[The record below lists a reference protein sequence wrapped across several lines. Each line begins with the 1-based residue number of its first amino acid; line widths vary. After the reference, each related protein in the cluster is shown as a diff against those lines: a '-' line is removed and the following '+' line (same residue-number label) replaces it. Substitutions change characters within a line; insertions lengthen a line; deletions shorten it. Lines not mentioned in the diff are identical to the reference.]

1 MENPAFASMLSLVA
15 RHRVRL
21 ADADAHPRADHH
33 HHHHHARDG
42 SPPRE
47 RERELEPRPRR
58 DDPASDDAPRDRGD
72 RADLAAD
79 IETMRRVAE
88 AARAVAAKAASRA
101 VVTGA
106 ETEPVAG
113 AETEPVAE
121 TVAIAE
127 TVSVVSSRPVSPP
140 ATTAATATTSTSSI
154 VAYDGR
160 CEGRIIGRGGCA
172 VRDLELRH
180 GVKIQLAKGEGRLTL
195 AGVDPDAVARAE
207 AEIRGICAAYLAEI
221 SIPGGGADGATGT
234 VSETISIDVRAEGRV
249 IGAGGA
255 VVRDV
260 EARTGARVRV
270 NKGTGEC
277 VISAADHAA
286 VVAAA
291 AEIRAIADPVDRDR
305 DGSKL
310 DDDRGG
316 LRAPRP
322 GEIERR
328 VSVRRRGG
336 CVVGPG
342 GSTIRRLCEETGCDA
357 RVVRETEEFIA
368 VGAPDR
374 VAAAVAA
381 CAEILAGHP
390 YAPGELPRDGYGSN
404 GAGADV
410 PAGGEGSVTEHV
422 PCPHQAG
429 VIIGPRGATIRDIR
443 DTTGANVAIRGGE
456 RDAGERGGEVCV
468 IVGAPDRVAA
478 AKAWVLELLA
488 AKAAGMVAG
497 GGYGGYPPG
506 GQPHPVGYPFATPPG
521 YPYPYFPGPGIG
533 AYPAPPLPPTQQP
546 HAHVTLS
553 QLGAVHAHH
562 HLGYHPGMVAA
573 TPASGE
579 FAPPP
584 PPPGEFAPP
593 PPPPEIPRGEGVS
606 QPPPPG

>member
-47 RERELEPRPRR
+47 REPEPRPCR

-72 RADLAAD
+72 RAELAAD

-101 VVTGA
+101 VV
-106 ETEPVAG
+106 AG

-127 TVSVVSSRPVSPP
+127 TVAGAETVAVVSPRPVSPP
-140 ATTAATATTSTSSI
+140 ATTAATASTSSI

-221 SIPGGGADGATGT
+221 SIPAAAAGTGT

-277 VISAADHAA
+277 VISAVDRAA
-286 VVAAA
+286 VDAAA

-305 DGSKL
+305 DGDGSKL

-381 CAEILAGHP
+381 CAEILARHP
-390 YAPGELPRDGYGSN
+390 YAPGELDGYGSN

-429 VIIGPRGATIRDIR
+429 VIIGPRGATIREIR
-443 DTTGANVAIRGGE
+443 DTTGAKVAIRGGE

-468 IVGAPDRVAA
+468 IVGAPDSVAA

-488 AKAAGMVAG
+488 AKAAGVAAG

-506 GQPHPVGYPFATPPG
+506 GQPHPVGYPFPTPPG
-521 YPYPYFPGPGIG
+521 YPYPYFPGPGHG

-546 HAHVTLS
+546 HAHVPLS

-562 HLGYHPGMVAA
+562 HPEYHPGMVAA
-573 TPASGE
+573 TAASGE
-579 FAPPP
+579 FVPPP
-584 PPPGEFAPP
+584 APPGEFAPP
-593 PPPPEIPRGEGVS
+593 PPPPEIPRGEGVPP
-606 QPPPPG
+606 PPPPG